1 MYTKIVNI
9 AIIVG
14 GFFGGVSGFA
24 PDAISKPVM
33 KTFKYEGDIDPVGYF
48 DPLNLAKNMKEED
61 VKYLREAEL
70 HHGRVAMYSIV
81 LMTVSELL
89 DKDTLAINKLS
100 SMSIEEQLPYWIGA
114 GAFEFARM
122 NSGWKNPFTERN
134 GSFKLKKDY
143 QPGNVLKMSDDMYS
157 TDMLNKEL
165 SNGRLAMLGVLGYIC
180 QELVSGQP
188 VFS

>member
-1 MYTKIVNI
+1 MFTKVVKI
-9 AIIVG
+9 AMIVG
-14 GFFGGVSGFA
+14 SYFAGVSGFS
-24 PDAISKPVM
+24 PDVGRKPVM
-33 KTFKYEGDIDPVGYF
+33 KTFRYEGDIDPVGYF

-81 LMTVSELL
+81 LMTVSDLL

-100 SMSIEEQLPYWIGA
+100 TMTIEEQLPYWIGA
-114 GAFEFARM
+114 GAFELARM
-122 NSGWKNPFTERN
+122 NSGWKNPFAERN
-134 GSFKLKKDY
+134 SSFKLKKDY

-157 TDMLNKEL
+157 ADMLNKEL
-165 SNGRLAMLGVLGYIC
+165 SNGRLAMLGAMGYIC
-180 QELVSGQP
+180 QELVSGQS